1 MSDTVYPS
9 CKISR
14 TFIIYRRQRPLLSY
28 AVVKLMIPPP
38 VSAYMHFH
46 VRLVRN
52 ILDHALNQPLLSAF
66 PKFFDVEPF

>member
-1 MSDTVYPS
+1 M
-9 CKISR
+9 
-14 TFIIYRRQRPLLSY
+14 SY

-38 VSAYMHFH
+38 VSAYAHFH

-66 PKFFDVEPF
+66 PKFFAVEPF